1 MHKPSANGAGWQA
14 FGGAAANVRR
24 WLARAAPLAALI
36 VAACA
41 TPNRAPPPVAPP
53 PPAVVQPPPP
63 PLPVARLN
71 TVALLVPLSG
81 PNAALGQ
88 SIANAAAMAM
98 ADLGKPTVQLVSFDT
113 ASGAGEAAAR
123 AMAAN
128 AGLILGPLLG
138 SEVAAVKAAVAGRP
152 VPILS
157 FSNDA
162 GVAGGD
168 VHVLGFQPGQ
178 AIARVIAY
186 ARSRGVERFAALVPD
201 GAYGARAQLAFV
213 RAVNDAG
220 GRTTAVV
227 PYARTPDRLV
237 AAARSV
243 TNHDARLR
251 ASERGQLRPQ
261 IRPDGT
267 VARVDGTLAPV
278 PFQALMI
285 ADSGAMATRFLKPL
299 AQFGAAPGQVV
310 LLGTELWNN
319 EPGLAAL
326 PGLKGALYA
335 TVSDARFNQLAARYR
350 QQYGANPSRLAS
362 LGYDAMLLASTLGRS
377 WAYGQPFPRAALLA
391 RDGFAGIDGAFRFT
405 ASGVVE
411 RALEVDQLGTGTV
424 SPAPGSF

>member
-1 MHKPSANGAGWQA
+1 MGSTSAIGSDWQA
-14 FGGAAANVRR
+14 LGSHLHRLLMRGAPA
-24 WLARAAPLAALI
+24 LALI

-41 TPNRAPPPVAPP
+41 APNRAPPTAPP
-53 PPAVVQPPPP
+53 PPPPVVRPQAPP

-71 TVALLVPLSG
+71 TVALLVPLTG

-113 ASGAGEAAAR
+113 AGGAGEAAAR

-128 AGLILGPLLG
+128 AGLILGPLLS
-138 SEVAAVKAAVAGRP
+138 SEVPAVKAATAGRA

-186 ARSRGVERFAALVPD
+186 ARSRGVERFAALVPE

-220 GRTTAVV
+220 GRSTAVV

-251 ASERGQLRPQ
+251 ASGRPQ

-267 VARVDGTLAPV
+267 VARVDGALAPV
-278 PFQALMI
+278 PFQALMV
-285 ADSGAMATRFLKPL
+285 ADSGAMAARFLKPL
-299 AQFGAAPGQVV
+299 AQFGAAPGQIV

-319 EPGLAAL
+319 EPGLAAV

-335 TVSDARFNQLAARYR
+335 TVSDARFNQLAGRYR
-350 QQYGANPSRLAS
+350 QQFGTNPSRLAS
-362 LGYDAMLLASTLGRS
+362 LGYDAMLLASTLGRG

-405 ASGVVE
+405 ATGVAE

-424 SPAPGSF
+424 SPAPASF